1 MKAFFCI
8 IFFLVSLPFFQCKT
22 HQEAAYELP
31 AAMVETAKIEFAKQ
45 CEKGKILYAINCGHC
60 HNSKDRRKEIIPD
73 FTPEQL
79 IGYELRVTNPEHESG
94 IPETTVS
101 TEELGY
107 IMTFLSYKK
116 KSGKAFISSREKP
129 ENPE

>member
-1 MKAFFCI
+1 MKTSFYIA
-8 IFFLVSLPFFQCKT
+8 IFLASVLFFQCKT
-22 HQEAAYELP
+22 RREAAYELP

-45 CEKGKILYAINCGHC
+45 CDKGKILYAVNCGHC
-60 HNSKDRRKEIIPD
+60 HNSRERRKEIIPD
-73 FTPEQL
+73 FTAEQL
-79 IGYELRVTNPEHESG
+79 VGYELRVTNPEHESG

-129 ENPE
+129 KNPE